1 MEFRTRH
8 QLNIGT
14 GRFPG
19 RLIALAIALL
29 PSAMA
34 FAGDDLGARAGVKAK
49 PGEIVLLRDVAT
61 RPAYRQPL
69 SPGMALIVNPSP
81 RQQIDN
87 SLGLGQGELSDADV
101 ANLGAT
107 PRQGNTAIGRVLDR
121 ALGTNLGHSASGNSG
136 MVARNGVS
144 NVVDGSTGSIGP
156 ATRGIGEQVTSA
168 LSQLPLSTAAAGI
181 GH

>member
-1 MEFRTRH
+1 MEFRTHH

-14 GRFPG
+14 GHFPG

-87 SLGLGQGELSDADV
+87 SLGLGHGELSDADV

-121 ALGTNLGHSASGNSG
+121 ALGTNLGHSANGG

-144 NVVDGSTGSIGP
+144 NVVGGSTGSIGS
-156 ATRGIGEQVTSA
+156 ATRGIGEQVTGA